1 MCTEKPAL
9 VRAPYWL
16 LLWQRSA
23 LPVVFDSVSDNST
36 VLAPSAHS
44 QSYMPKKGPSAPL
57 LSNGSCPRR
66 PDSTENVHSLVG
78 TINRIVP

>member
-1 MCTEKPAL
+1 MYRETSPGAGSILAATVAE
-9 VRAPYWL
+9 V
-16 LLWQRSA
+16 ST
-23 LPVVFDSVSDNST
+23 VVFDSVSGNST

-66 PDSTENVHSLVG
+66 QIALRMFIP
-78 TINRIVP
+78 